1 MHLVHVVQ
9 VKNINIAMERLLNYY
24 RKLMLEKFPIK
35 IPVFPL
41 RNAIFFPETNLPL
54 NIFEPRYL
62 KMVEKAIKNDGVI
75 GMIQSKEVDGDVF
88 KVGCLGKINDHKKTA
103 DGRILI
109 NLYGLS
115 RFKIDK
121 EINNNEPF
129 REFQVNYD
137 FFKNDT
143 NHKYLIEEDAFKK
156 FIENSKKLF
165 EKQGMALNWR
175 ELSKLKKTQQIY
187 TLVMISPFSVSEK
200 QKLLEIPQ
208 VNDIA
213 KTFVELTS
221 FAFYEDTTKINIIQ

>member
-1 MHLVHVVQ
+1 
-9 VKNINIAMERLLNYY
+9 
-24 RKLMLEKFPIK
+24 MLEKFPIK

-62 KMVEKAIKNDGVI
+62 KMVEKAIKSDGVI
-75 GMIQSKEVDGDVF
+75 GMIQSKEVDGEVF
-88 KVGCLGKINDHKKTA
+88 KVGCLGKINDHKKTG

-143 NHKYLIEEDAFKK
+143 NNKYLVEENTFKK

-165 EKQGMALNWR
+165 EKQGMGLNWQ
-175 ELSKLKKTQQIY
+175 ELSKIKKTQQIY

-213 KTFVELTS
+213 NTFVKLTN
-221 FAFYEDTTKINIIQ
+221 FAFYEDTTKNNIIQ

>member
-1 MHLVHVVQ
+1 
-9 VKNINIAMERLLNYY
+9 
-24 RKLMLEKFPIK
+24 MLEKFPIK

-62 KMVEKAIKNDGVI
+62 KMVEKAIKSDGVI
-75 GMIQSKEVDGDVF
+75 GMIQSKEVDGEVF
-88 KVGCLGKINDHKKTA
+88 KVGCLGKINDHKKTG

-121 EINNNEPF
+121 EVNNNEPF

-143 NHKYLIEEDAFKK
+143 NNKYLVEENIFKK

-165 EKQGMALNWR
+165 EKQGMGLNWQ
-175 ELSKLKKTQQIY
+175 ELSKIKKTQQIY

-221 FAFYEDTTKINIIQ
+221 FAFYEDTTKNNIIQ

>member
-1 MHLVHVVQ
+1 
-9 VKNINIAMERLLNYY
+9 
-24 RKLMLEKFPIK
+24 MLEKFPIK

-62 KMVEKAIKNDGVI
+62 KMVEKAIKSDGVI
-75 GMIQSKEVDGDVF
+75 GMIQSKEVDGEVF
-88 KVGCLGKINDHKKTA
+88 KVGCLGKINDHKKTG

-121 EINNNEPF
+121 EVNNNEPF

-143 NHKYLIEEDAFKK
+143 NNKYLVEENIFKK

-165 EKQGMALNWR
+165 EKQGMGLNWR
-175 ELSKLKKTQQIY
+175 ELSKIKKTQQIY

-221 FAFYEDTTKINIIQ
+221 FAFYEDTTKNNIIQ

>member
-9 VKNINIAMERLLNYY
+9 VKNINIAMERLLNQYNEF
-24 RKLMLEKFPIK
+24 MLEKFPIK

-62 KMVEKAIKNDGVI
+62 KMVEKAIKSDGVI
-75 GMIQSKEVDGDVF
+75 GMIQSKEVDGEVF
-88 KVGCLGKINDHKKTA
+88 KVGCLGKINDHKKTG

-143 NHKYLIEEDAFKK
+143 NNKYLVEENTFKK

-165 EKQGMALNWR
+165 EKQGMGLNWQ
-175 ELSKLKKTQQIY
+175 ELSRIKKTQQIY

-213 KTFVELTS
+213 ETFVELTN
-221 FAFYEDTTKINIIQ
+221 FAFYEDTTKNNIIQ

>member
-1 MHLVHVVQ
+1 
-9 VKNINIAMERLLNYY
+9 
-24 RKLMLEKFPIK
+24 MLEKFPIK

-62 KMVEKAIKNDGVI
+62 KMVEKAIKSDGVI
-75 GMIQSKEVDGDVF
+75 GMIQSKEVDGEVF
-88 KVGCLGKINDHKKTA
+88 KVGCLGKINDHKKTG

-121 EINNNEPF
+121 EVNNNEPF

-143 NHKYLIEEDAFKK
+143 NNKYLVEENTFKK

-165 EKQGMALNWR
+165 EKQGMGLNWR
-175 ELSKLKKTQQIY
+175 ELSKIKKTQQIY

-213 KTFVELTS
+213 KTFIELTS
-221 FAFYEDTTKINIIQ
+221 FAFYEDTTRNNIIQ

>member
-1 MHLVHVVQ
+1 
-9 VKNINIAMERLLNYY
+9 
-24 RKLMLEKFPIK
+24 MLEKFPIK

-62 KMVEKAIKNDGVI
+62 KMVEKAIKSDGVI
-75 GMIQSKEVDGDVF
+75 GMIQSKEVDGEVF
-88 KVGCLGKINDHKKTA
+88 KVGCLGKINDHKKTG

-121 EINNNEPF
+121 EVNNNEPF

-143 NHKYLIEEDAFKK
+143 NNKYLVEENIFKK

-165 EKQGMALNWR
+165 EKQGMGLNWR
-175 ELSKLKKTQQIY
+175 ELSKIKKTQQIY

-213 KTFVELTS
+213 KTFIELTS
-221 FAFYEDTTKINIIQ
+221 FAFYEDTTRNNIIQ

>member
-1 MHLVHVVQ
+1 
-9 VKNINIAMERLLNYY
+9 
-24 RKLMLEKFPIK
+24 MLEKFPIK

-62 KMVEKAIKNDGVI
+62 KMVEKAIKSDGVI
-75 GMIQSKEVDGDVF
+75 GMIQSKEVDGEVF
-88 KVGCLGKINDHKKTA
+88 KVGCLGKINDHKKTG

-121 EINNNEPF
+121 EVNNNEPF

-143 NHKYLIEEDAFKK
+143 NNKYLVEENIFKK
-156 FIENSKKLF
+156 FIENSRKLF
-165 EKQGMALNWR
+165 EKQGMGLNWR
-175 ELSKLKKTQQIY
+175 ELSKIKKTQQIY

-221 FAFYEDTTKINIIQ
+221 FAFYEDTTKNNIIQ

>member
-1 MHLVHVVQ
+1 
-9 VKNINIAMERLLNYY
+9 
-24 RKLMLEKFPIK
+24 MLEKFPIK
-35 IPVFPL
+35 IPIFPL

-62 KMVEKAIKNDGVI
+62 KMVEKAIKSDGVI
-75 GMIQSKEVDGDVF
+75 GMIQSKEVDGEVF
-88 KVGCLGKINDHKKTA
+88 KIGCLGKINDHKKTG

-143 NHKYLIEEDAFKK
+143 NNKYLVEENIFKK

-165 EKQGMALNWR
+165 EKQGMGLNWR
-175 ELSKLKKTQQIY
+175 ELSKIKKTQQIY

-221 FAFYEDTTKINIIQ
+221 FAFYEDTTKNNIIQ

>member
-1 MHLVHVVQ
+1 
-9 VKNINIAMERLLNYY
+9 
-24 RKLMLEKFPIK
+24 MLEKFPIK

-62 KMVEKAIKNDGVI
+62 KMVEKAIKSDGVI
-75 GMIQSKEVDGDVF
+75 GMIQSKEVDGEVF
-88 KVGCLGKINDHKKTA
+88 KVGCLGKINDHKKTG

-143 NHKYLIEEDAFKK
+143 NNKYLVEENIFKK

-165 EKQGMALNWR
+165 EKHGMGLNWR
-175 ELSKLKKTQQIY
+175 ELSKIKKTQQIY

-221 FAFYEDTTKINIIQ
+221 FAFYEDTTKNNIIQ

>member
-1 MHLVHVVQ
+1 
-9 VKNINIAMERLLNYY
+9 
-24 RKLMLEKFPIK
+24 MLEKFPIK

-62 KMVEKAIKNDGVI
+62 KMVEKAIKSDGVI
-75 GMIQSKEVDGDVF
+75 GMIQSKEVDGEVF
-88 KVGCLGKINDHKKTA
+88 KVGCLGKINDHKKTG

-143 NHKYLIEEDAFKK
+143 NNKYLVEENIFKK
-156 FIENSKKLF
+156 FIENSRKLF
-165 EKQGMALNWR
+165 EKQGMGLNWQ
-175 ELSKLKKTQQIY
+175 ELSKIKKTQQIY

-221 FAFYEDTTKINIIQ
+221 FAFYEDTTKNNIIQ